1 MVTGTPAEAQ
11 EYRGFWVDTFNTA
24 LNNHDDVLQVVANA
38 MASNAN
44 ALFVQ
49 AHPVTGHRRGVVRS
63 ETRNVVDT
71 VTILVAQ
78 QEAAVPG
85 GPGRTAV
92 ASATDGTGYYGA
104 VDLAPGTYRVTV
116 TPNGQAPFTGC
127 PIIVAGRIGGHA
139 RRSPTRGRTPGPV
152 PPSNTPVPGRGTSVI
167 MQWTSDLR
175 HAWRALLRT
184 PGFLVT
190 SVVTLALAIGAVVGM
205 FSVVNTVLLR
215 PLPFPDADRLVV
227 VTGTAPGSDLPDRF
241 GLGNEFYLHYKERSQ
256 LIEGIFLFAG
266 GTSTLRTDDRVE
278 RIPMAWPTNDVY
290 ATLGARPQMGRLPT
304 PEDEDRVVLISDRLW
319 TTWFGRDPAVIGTS
333 YFVSGEMREVIGVM
347 PPEFSFP
354 SDQTLLWVASA
365 VQPADVRPGQLG
377 APVVARMKPGVTREQ
392 LAAELTRISKEL
404 PEKFGGPPTYAR
416 MIEQH
421 SAVVDPLLDRL
432 VGPTART
439 SLWVL
444 LGAVSVVLLIAC
456 ANVAN
461 LFLVRAEGRR
471 RDLAVRRAIGAS
483 RAQLV
488 RLQMAEAFLVAMPAG
503 VLAVCLS
510 ALTLPLFL
518 RAAPEG
524 IPRLG
529 LAGLDLPTLAAAFAL
544 VVIATCACGAA
555 PALHASSPDLS
566 RLREG
571 SRGSTGRR
579 HWGRDAL
586 VVGQTALA
594 LVLLIGSAL
603 LVQSF
608 QRLRS
613 VDPGYDTADI
623 YTFQFAP
630 EQDHLTDGPGWGR
643 LHLDFMDRLRALP
656 GVTAVGVVNNIPLDE
671 GTGTGRFLT
680 DAMDPNGGGA
690 LLDRNFTGGDYF
702 RVMGID
708 VLRGRP
714 FTQDEAVTPNSH
726 VMISRSAAARL
737 WPAQDPLGQRIRPA
751 GATAQWFTVVG
762 VVEDV
767 KQDDW
772 RDAGEAIVYFPLTGP
787 TPGSWA
793 MGSPAYVIKSPRAA
807 SLGREVR
814 ELVRQV
820 APEAP
825 VYREFTMEFL
835 AQRSMVQLSFT
846 MLTLGVISALAMI
859 LGAVGLY
866 GVLSYVVA
874 ERTREIGVRMAL
886 GATAGSVR
894 RLVVSEGAKVVL
906 VGAVVGAAAALAS
919 TRLLAAL
926 LYEVSAVDPLVFVA
940 MSTMLIGV
948 GMLASY
954 VPAHRASRVDPIESL
969 RND

>member
-1 MVTGTPAEAQ
+1 M
-11 EYRGFWVDTFNTA
+11 
-24 LNNHDDVLQVVANA
+24 
-38 MASNAN
+38 
-44 ALFVQ
+44 
-49 AHPVTGHRRGVVRS
+49 
-63 ETRNVVDT
+63 
-71 VTILVAQ
+71 
-78 QEAAVPG
+78 
-85 GPGRTAV
+85 
-92 ASATDGTGYYGA
+92 
-104 VDLAPGTYRVTV
+104 
-116 TPNGQAPFTGC
+116 
-127 PIIVAGRIGGHA
+127 
-139 RRSPTRGRTPGPV
+139 
-152 PPSNTPVPGRGTSVI
+152 I
-167 MQWTSDLR
+167 MQWMSDFR

-190 SVVTLALAIGAVVGM
+190 SVATLALAIGAVVGM

-227 VTGTAPGSDLPDRF
+227 VAGTAPGSDLPERF
-241 GLGNEFYLHYKERSQ
+241 GLGPEFYLHYREHSK
-256 LIEGIFLFAG
+256 LLAGIFLFGG
-266 GTSTLRTDDRVE
+266 GTSTLRTEDRVE
-278 RIPMAWPTNDVY
+278 RIPMAWPTNDIYV
-290 ATLGARPQMGRLPT
+290 TLGVRPQVGRLPT
-304 PEDEDRVVLISDRLW
+304 PDEDRVVLISDQLW
-319 TTWFGRDPAVIGTS
+319 SSWFGRDPAVVGKM
-333 YFVSGEMREVIGVM
+333 YFISGEMRQVIGVM

-354 SDQTLLWVASA
+354 SDGTLLWVAGEVRA
-365 VQPADVRPGQLG
+365 AEVRPGQLG
-377 APVVARMKPGVTREQ
+377 VPVVARMKPGVTREQ
-392 LAAELTRISKEL
+392 VAVELTRLSKEL
-404 PEKFGGPPTYAR
+404 PGRFGGPPNYAR
-416 MIEQH
+416 LIERH
-421 SAVVDPLLDRL
+421 SAVVEPLLDRL

-444 LGAVSVVLLIAC
+444 LGAVAVVMLIAC

-483 RAQLV
+483 RTQLV
-488 RLQMAEAFLVAMPAG
+488 RLQMAEAFLVALPAG
-503 VLAVCLS
+503 VLAVILS

-529 LAGLDLPTLAAAFAL
+529 LVGLDLSTLAAAFAL
-544 VVIATCACGAA
+544 VVLAALACGAV
-555 PALHASSPDLS
+555 PALHASSPDLA

-579 HWGRDAL
+579 HLGRDAL
-586 VVGQTALA
+586 IVGQTALA

-608 QRLRS
+608 QRLRT

-630 EQDHLTDGPGWGR
+630 EQAHLTDGPSWGR
-643 LHLDFMDRLRALP
+643 LHLDVMDRLRALP

-671 GTGTGRFLT
+671 GTGAGRFVT
-680 DAMDPNGGGA
+680 EAMDPDGSGA
-690 LLDRNFTGGDYF
+690 LLDQNFTGGDYF

-708 VLRGRP
+708 LLRGRP
-714 FTQDEAVTPNSH
+714 FTPDEAITPNSN
-726 VMISRSAAARL
+726 VIISRSAAARL
-737 WPAQDPLGQRIRPA
+737 WPDQDPLGQRIRRAAAP
-751 GATAQWFTVVG
+751 AQWFTVVG

-787 TPGSWA
+787 TPAAWG
-793 MGSPAYVIKSPRAA
+793 MGSPAYVVKSPRAA
-807 SLGREVR
+807 SLVQEVR

-835 AQRSMVQLSFT
+835 AQRSLVQLSFT
-846 MLTLGVISALAMI
+846 MLTLGVISVLAMI

-886 GATAGSVR
+886 GATAGAVR
-894 RLVVSEGAKVVL
+894 RLVVSQGAKVVL
-906 VGAVVGAAAALAS
+906 IGTVVGIAAALAS
-919 TRLLAAL
+919 TRLLEAL
-926 LYEVSAVDPLVFVA
+926 LYEVSALEPAVFVA
-940 MSTMLIGV
+940 MAIMMMGI

-954 VPAHRASRVDPIESL
+954 VPARRASRVDPIESL
-969 RND
+969 RID